1 MNRKNYVLACNHLNF
16 VTKVRDLLRSS
27 DNFPDNIKDF
37 VSGVADAMKTYMS
50 LTKLF
55 GGCKLSLPS
64 SDSIYQSQESL
75 IKDLLMIDFLQ
86 VHLIEVLFEKIETF
100 VGDEY
105 EHLMHTVLSK

>member
-1 MNRKNYVLACNHLNF
+1 MHLPTYVVPNRKYVSACNHLNF

-27 DNFPDNIKDF
+27 DNYPDNIKDF
-37 VSGVADAMKTYMS
+37 ISGVTDAMKTHLH

-55 GGCKLSLPS
+55 TGCKLSLPS

-86 VHLIEVLFEKIETF
+86 VQLIEVLFEKIETF
-100 VGDEY
+100 VADE
-105 EHLMHTVLSK
+105 